1 MRTYGLFLAVLCC
14 FAMSKPV
21 EPTLRIHESRTAA
34 PIGFSRVGPA
44 EATGVL
50 DLRLGL
56 VSSNVD
62 KLIEVLYDVSAPSS
76 ANYGQHLSKSE
87 VCNFM
92 VRLEHTGRQSEGRQ
106 RLS

>member
-1 MRTYGLFLAVLCC
+1 MRTYGLFLAVLCG

-50 DLRLGL
+50 NLRLGL

-62 KLIEVLYDVSAPSS
+62 KLIEVLYDVSTPSS

-92 VRLEHTGRQSEGRQ
+92 VRLGHTGRQSEGRQ